1 MSYKLTKD
9 QARQVLK
16 VRNKMIDAI
25 NGLIECGDIGLREMH
40 DLKNSIEGWG
50 ENSLDSIFVFKPP
63 KDSEDCPNHYADKV
77 LKDDVNA
84 YHYFQERE

>member
-50 ENSLDSIFVFKPP
+50 ENSLDSIFVFRPP
-63 KDSEDCPNHYADKV
+63 KDSFSSSSCRSSHCSSETFNWRLSLD
-77 LKDDVNA
+77 
-84 YHYFQERE
+84 